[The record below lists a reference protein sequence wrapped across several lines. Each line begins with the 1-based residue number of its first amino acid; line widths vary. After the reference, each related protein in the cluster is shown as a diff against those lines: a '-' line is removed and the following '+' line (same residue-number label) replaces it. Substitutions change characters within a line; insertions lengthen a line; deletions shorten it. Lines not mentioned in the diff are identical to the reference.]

1 MKVACGGLGDV
12 RPAVFHA
19 CSSGVP
25 TGIEEVVSQ
34 AVTVRD
40 QSGHVSA
47 TQGEKE
53 EGYHVYTWTPL

>member
-1 MKVACGGLGDV
+1 MYAQQC
-12 RPAVFHA
+12 FHA
-19 CSSGVP
+19 YSSGVP

-40 QSGHVSA
+40 QSSHVST

-53 EGYHVYTWTPL
+53 KSYHVYTWTPL